1 MVRPF
6 TLDVAFLPV
15 EVGQRPRSAAVVID
29 VLRASSSI
37 ITLFDR
43 GCASIG
49 VADSVNAARAAAAT
63 FAARGQAVPLLC
75 GEVGGLA
82 PYGFDYGNSPSEF
95 AGLDLAGR
103 HVVMATT
110 NGTRALHA
118 AAEAG
123 ATLVGALLNA
133 NAVVRRALELVA
145 QLDEVL
151 LVCSGRAGRFV
162 LDDAVTAGYLCH
174 VLLSEAK
181 VRGLPVNQSNSAIAA
196 YRLYHS
202 FPNLLAALNESDSA
216 RALHSIRLGGD
227 VAYCARASLSKT
239 VPELVASSANTED
252 PRGLYVL

>member
-1 MVRPF
+1 
-6 TLDVAFLPV
+6 
-15 EVGQRPRSAAVVID
+15 AA
-29 VLRASSSI
+29 
-37 ITLFDR
+37 
-43 GCASIG
+43 
-49 VADSVNAARAAAAT
+49 
-63 FAARGQAVPLLC
+63 PMLC

-95 AGLDLAGR
+95 SELDFAGR

-118 AAEAG
+118 AADTG

-133 NAVVRRALELVA
+133 NAAVRRALELVA
-145 QLDEVL
+145 RLDEVL

-181 VRGLPVNQSNSAIAA
+181 VRGLPVNQSNSAVAA

-227 VAYCARASLSKT
+227 VAYCARPSFSKT
-239 VPELVASSANTED
+239 VPQLAVFSASADE
-252 PRGLYVL
+252 PRGLYIL